1 MHDLI
6 LLQKWLY
13 GGMGEGLRAASDIG
27 ALPVM
32 LASAVLFGMVHALM
46 PGHGKSVLVSY
57 HLGRPGR
64 LLDGLVTGTLLSL
77 THIGMAVVLVFA
89 GVAVISR
96 SVAVGGRTPA
106 FETASG
112 ALIVLTGAFL
122 LWRALRNGHEHSQG
136 SGTRDGRML
145 AVVTGL
151 IPCPLTT
158 FILTYALARGIV
170 ATGLAAV
177 AAMAVGV
184 IITIA
189 GFAVAAVLM
198 RGRVVAWLAR
208 TEGWR
213 QGLGRTLEICGALAV
228 LLFGVAMLAGRVTP

>member
-89 GVAVISR
+89 GVAVVSR

-112 ALIVLTGAFL
+112 ALIVLTGLFL
-122 LWRALRNGHEHSQG
+122 LWRAMRHGHGHG
-136 SGTRDGRML
+136 VRDGRML

-158 FILTYALARGIV
+158 FILTYSLARGTV

-177 AAMAVGV
+177 AAMALGV

-213 QGLGRTLEICGALAV
+213 QGLGRTLEIGGALAV
-228 LLFGVAMLAGRVTP
+228 LLFGVAMVAGRVTP